1 MNVTLLS
8 VYGWNY
14 PQCFQN
20 NLILPT
26 FTSQATIFDIL
37 ESTSNESIFI
47 KNKIFI
53 NHILLMFKLYV
64 FQFREKKFTNL
75 SNLIAEIRKVKRTEK
90 EIALTML
97 MKTIAFENK

>member
-14 PQCFQN
+14 SQCFQN

-37 ESTSNESIFI
+37 ESTTNESIFRN
-47 KNKIFI
+47 NKIFI
-53 NHILLMFKLYV
+53 NHILLIFKLYV
-64 FQFREKKFTNL
+64 FQFREKK
-75 SNLIAEIRKVKRTEK
+75 I
-90 EIALTML
+90 
-97 MKTIAFENK
+97 NKFK